1 MYSLIK
7 KETRMRRVFRKS
19 GRALLRDAAETR
31 AAILEAAMR
40 EFAQEGMAG
49 ARMEAIADSA
59 GVNKALLHYYF
70 RDKERLYGAALDHV
84 FASLS
89 QRVLKVLECD
99 LPPQKK
105 IMAYAGAHFDFVAA
119 SPVCPRLVQR
129 EMMRAGRHGSPH
141 MRRIAKR
148 YLQPV
153 MAKLVALLREGMTGG
168 QFRQVDPQHFVLSL
182 IAMNVFYFSSAPM
195 IGLITGRNPLT
206 AQRIA
211 ERKAAVMDVVATTLL
226 LPKPGEAKDLGS
238 ARRDAR

>member
-1 MYSLIK
+1 MH
-7 KETRMRRVFRKS
+7 RVFRK
-19 GRALLRDAAETR
+19 GMRALPRDAAETR
-31 AAILEAAMR
+31 AAILEAAMQ
-40 EFAQEGMAG
+40 EFAEEGMAG

-84 FASLS
+84 FANLS
-89 QRVLKVLECD
+89 QRMSEVLECD

-105 IMAYAGAHFDFVAA
+105 IMAYASAHFDFVAA
-119 SPVCPRLVQR
+119 SPIYPRLVQR

-153 MAKLVALLREGMTGG
+153 LAKVVGLLRKGMADGE
-168 QFRQVDPQHFVLSL
+168 FRQVDPLHFALSL

-195 IGLITGRNPLT
+195 IGLITGDNPLT
-206 AQRIA
+206 SQRVA
-211 ERKAAVMDVVATTLL
+211 ERKAAVMDVVATTLF
-226 LPKPGEAKDLGS
+226 LPRAEEAKDFGS
-238 ARRDAR
+238 AGRNAK